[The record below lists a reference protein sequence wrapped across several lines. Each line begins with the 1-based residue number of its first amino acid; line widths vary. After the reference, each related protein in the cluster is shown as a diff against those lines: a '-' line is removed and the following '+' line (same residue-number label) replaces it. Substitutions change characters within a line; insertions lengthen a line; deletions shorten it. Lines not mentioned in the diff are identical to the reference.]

1 MRIRNASLGCRM
13 AAVLAGI
20 AVFFAVAAAHATI
33 ASRTADALANNPNG
47 GPALV
52 QAIADIIGSYRGKPE
67 IIARAILAGA
77 ARASN
82 EQFKAIGQALADRAR
97 ALESTDPAAAKGI
110 AAVVA
115 DAKSAQL
122 QESFQSART
131 PPVPRRVPGRL
142 VVPAGGGAGGGVG
155 GNTSES

>member
-13 AAVLAGI
+13 AAMLAGI

-33 ASRTADALANNPNG
+33 ATKTADALANNPNG
-47 GPALV
+47 GPGLV
-52 QAIADIIGSYRGKPE
+52 QAIVGILEGYGGKTE

-77 ARASN
+77 AGAN
-82 EQFKAIGQALADRAR
+82 AEQFAAIGQALADHAR
-97 ALESTDPAAAKGI
+97 ALESTDPAAAKAI

-122 QESFQSART
+122 RESFKTARKT
-131 PPVPRRVPGRL
+131 ADDRKRAHRL
-142 VVPAGGGAGGGVG
+142 KVPAGGGPGGGG
-155 GNTSES
+155 GRNTSET